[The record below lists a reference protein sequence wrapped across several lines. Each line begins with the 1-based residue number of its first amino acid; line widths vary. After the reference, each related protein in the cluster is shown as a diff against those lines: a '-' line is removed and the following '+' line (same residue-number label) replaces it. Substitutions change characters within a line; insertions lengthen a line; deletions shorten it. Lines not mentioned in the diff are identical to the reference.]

1 MILAALE
8 VSAWTAIGPLFV
20 ALLAAVTGFLKLRS
34 ETESTAVR
42 TTLEVME
49 ELRGER
55 TEARKE
61 SAELRAQLHESWE
74 ETAHLQRQLA
84 EMRTQV
90 NGLHG
95 QIDVL
100 EAEVNAMRSK
110 AGELRRGM
118 K

>member
-1 MILAALE
+1 MILAAVE
-8 VSAWTAIGPLFV
+8 VSAWPAIAPLAV

-49 ELRGER
+49 DLREER
-55 TEARKE
+55 SEARRE
-61 SAELRAQLHESWE
+61 AAELRAQLNESWE
-74 ETAHLQRQLA
+74 ESAHLQRQLG

-110 AGELRRGM
+110 AADARRGM